1 MELRWMAGVL
11 AATLSGMIGCQDSGD
26 MVRPTDGNPT
36 VYTTF
41 YPTQY
46 FAQRIAGDTIAIVCP
61 VPEDADAI
69 FWMPDA
75 ATVGD
80 YQQADLIILNGAGFA
95 KWVNR
100 VSLPGDRLVDTAEP
114 LAGELIR
121 FQDSVTHRHG
131 PAGSHSH
138 EGLDGHTWVDP
149 LNAKAQAA
157 VIAAALSKQY
167 PKHATSYQQNFAD
180 LALDLDELHTAL
192 EGYRDR
198 AADTP
203 LLASHP
209 AYNYVARRYG
219 WNIKNLDLDPQ
230 QMPDNESLDEIR
242 TLLKEHPARFIL
254 WESAPDPAIAARL
267 EAELELTSVVF
278 SPCELHSAADRDA
291 GLDYLSVM
299 RQNIQNLAQVFGAKV
314 SRTSAAE

>member
-1 MELRWMAGVL
+1 MGTPRVSRWPRISGSRLMPSYSRSRSGQTESLWSSRRKASENLGEYFLAGRKVRGWRAGL
-11 AATLSGMIGCQDSGD
+11 SMAAT
-26 MVRPTDGNPT
+26 
-36 VYTTF
+36 
-41 YPTQY
+41 QY
-46 FAQRIAGDTIAIVCP
+46 
-61 VPEDADAI
+61 
-69 FWMPDA
+69 
-75 ATVGD
+75 
-80 YQQADLIILNGAGFA
+80 
-95 KWVNR
+95 
-100 VSLPGDRLVDTAEP
+100 
-114 LAGELIR
+114 
-121 FQDSVTHRHG
+121 
-131 PAGSHSH
+131 
-138 EGLDGHTWVDP
+138 
-149 LNAKAQAA
+149 
-157 VIAAALSKQY
+157 
-167 PKHATSYQQNFAD
+167 
-180 LALDLDELHTAL
+180 
-192 EGYRDR
+192 